1 MAQSIAFWIL
11 AAIALGSAIGV
22 VSWRNIFRSALSLVV
37 CFLAIAGIFVTLS
50 ADFLGMAQILIY
62 VGAVAVL
69 IIMSIMM
76 THEIEHSNLSNKI
89 KLPALAA
96 AALFMGVAI
105 WAVIETHWPETQSAA
120 TETTIDTLGK
130 LMFGQDGYILL
141 VEIAALIILATI
153 IGAISITREK

>member
-105 WAVIETHWPETQSAA
+105 WAVIETTG
-120 TETTIDTLGK
+120 LK
-130 LMFGQDGYILL
+130 LSLQQRKPPLILW
-141 VEIAALIILATI
+141 
-153 IGAISITREK
+153 GS